1 MCLGI
6 INNDSDLY
14 VLVVIVLVL
23 LIGKEFFFLIDIYN
37 LIFNWCQEINIS
49 ENLGNILDKMLVFKL
64 SDCFFSVC

>member
-37 LIFNWCQEINIS
+37 LIFNWC
-49 ENLGNILDKMLVFKL
+49 
-64 SDCFFSVC
+64 